1 MKRSGKDVPTG
12 IFILAAIAFLQG
24 FNYVLLAIIAIFHSP
39 MTAIVR
45 LIVGALLILCGSGLI
60 KHQFQGWLLANIGSA
75 IYLLQ
80 ALARI
85 ALGGNTPEVLTAGII
100 DVIIAG
106 ALLIYLNRPT
116 IKTIFEK

>member
-12 IFILAAIAFLQG
+12 IFILAGIAFIQG
-24 FNYVLLAIIAIFHSP
+24 FYHVLLALIAIFHSP
-39 MTAIVR
+39 MTAIVH
-45 LIVGALLILCGSGLI
+45 LIIGSLLVICGSGLI
-60 KHQFQGWLLANIGSA
+60 KLQFQGWLLANIGSA

-85 ALGGNTPEVLTAGII
+85 ALGGNTPEVMTAGII

-106 ALLIYLNRPT
+106 GLLIYLNRPT
-116 IKTIFEK
+116 IKNIFGH